1 MKLVKNSIQIAINN
15 DIVPIYY
22 GSINHL
28 IANKRTFDKFAKRI
42 IDASTTPEEKFEINT
57 STESQNDGTD
67 FYFSFIPLE
76 GLKYERQINLNKD
89 KILKKLFIVD
99 MLIKGIAD
107 KYILRKGGYNSDVSF
122 FIQNKNTSFEGWLS
136 YKQMNLKYFHNE
148 LYIAIG
154 SYESLI
160 SEKQL
165 SNYSQIDLDSVSY
178 ILIDEKYLVN
188 KELVNDNISSYR
200 FLATNT
206 LRIKNKLTLPPKSLS
221 YREYFK
227 NINDALKLL
236 LEIQFEGIT
245 LSSSGFEE
253 LQQKYFFQ
261 VERNYSVMLFKD
273 SHTNVNASNGMK
285 FSGPLLVPKDVI
297 EETEFLFI
305 YSSPDKA
312 NELFRYLRDGLS
324 FFPGLERYVGIPVRT
339 PNKNLSLRYDNY
351 DHLPDLLKDHLEKN
365 SEQLKLKKYVAI
377 VIIPK
382 GKTDKEF
389 FIDDPEDNDKIYYRI
404 KELLLQKNIPSQ
416 FIVESNIGIKSFHFF
431 LPNIAIALLAKLGGI
446 PWRLNKE
453 VTNDLIIGF
462 GEKKVNDNRYLG
474 NTVFFDNTG
483 KIKENYYFNADN
495 PRQLANNIKSSV
507 LNYKEQTNEN
517 PRRIIIHYFKVP
529 NQYEFK
535 EISKAIKEFNFD
547 IPFIFVEIN
556 DSKAKDLIAFDLT
569 NEYSMPIS
577 GTCWEIRKGEE
588 YILFNNSRYG
598 NDAGK
603 YKDEYPIKIKLYFS
617 KMINPTNQIINETLA
632 QVYEFS
638 RIYWKSLKQ
647 QCRPVTI
654 IYSDLIAKYSANFQD
669 NKVPDSKIAKETP
682 WYL

>member
-1 MKLVKNSIQIAINN
+1 MKLLKNSIQIALNGDN
-15 DIVPIYY
+15 VPIYY
-22 GSINHL
+22 GTTNHFL
-28 IANKRTFDKFAKRI
+28 ANKRTIEKFAKRI
-42 IDASTTPEEKFEINT
+42 VEASTTPEKRFEIDPT
-57 STESQNDGTD
+57 TKSQNEGTD
-67 FYFSFIPLE
+67 FYFSFLPLE
-76 GLKYERQINLNKD
+76 GLEYERQVNLNKD
-89 KILKKLFIVD
+89 KTLKKLFIID
-99 MLIKGIAD
+99 TLTKGVST
-107 KYILRKGGYNSDVSF
+107 KFILRKGGFNEDISF
-122 FIQNKNTSFEGWLS
+122 FLPNENSSFKNWLS
-136 YKQMNLKYFHNE
+136 YKQINLKYFHNQ
-148 LYIAIG
+148 LYIAVG
-154 SYESLI
+154 SYQSLI

-165 SNYSQIDLDSVSY
+165 KEYSQIDTNSVSF
-178 ILIDEKYLVN
+178 ILFDEKYLVN
-188 KELVNDNISSYR
+188 KKFIKGDLKNYR
-200 FLATNT
+200 FLATNSIR
-206 LRIKNKLTLPPKSLS
+206 LENKLMLTPKPLN

-227 NINDALKLL
+227 TINDALNLL
-236 LEIQFEGIT
+236 LEIDFKDIT

-253 LQQKYFFQ
+253 LQKEYYFQ
-261 VERNYSVMLFKD
+261 VERNYNVMLFKD
-273 SHTNVNASNGMK
+273 SHINVNASNGMK
-285 FSGPLLVPKDVI
+285 FSGPLFVPKDVM

-339 PNKNLSLRYDNY
+339 PNKNLSLRYDSY
-351 DHLPDLLKDHLEKN
+351 DKLPHLLEKHLEQN
-365 SEQLKLKKYVAI
+365 SEQIKLKKYVAI

-389 FIDDPEDNDKIYYRI
+389 FTDGPEDNDKIYFEI

-416 FIVESNIGIKSFHFF
+416 FIVESNIGIKPFHFF

-453 VTNDLIIGF
+453 ITNDLIIGF
-462 GEKKVNDNRYLG
+462 AEKKINDSRYLG

-483 KIKENYYFNADN
+483 IIKENYYFEADS
-495 PRQLANNIKSSV
+495 PSKLAYNIKSSV
-507 LNYKEQTNEN
+507 LNYKKQTNEV
-517 PRRIIIHYFKVP
+517 PRRIIIHYYKAP
-529 NQYEFK
+529 NQKEFK
-535 EISKAIKEFNFD
+535 EISKAFREFNFD

-556 DSKAKDLIAFDLT
+556 DSKAKDLIAFDLS

-588 YILFNNSRYG
+588 YILFNNTRYG
-598 NDAGK
+598 SDAGK

-617 KMINPTNQIINETLA
+617 EMIKPTNEIIKETLA

-647 QCRPVTI
+647 QCKPVTI
-654 IYSDLIAKYSANFQD
+654 IYSDLIAKYSANFQ
-669 NKVPDSKIAKETP
+669 NNSVPDSDVAKRTP

>member
-1 MKLVKNSIQIAINN
+1 MKLVKNSIQIALNS

-22 GSINHL
+22 GSINHYL
-28 IANKRTFDKFAKRI
+28 ANKRTIEKFAKRI
-42 IDASTTPEEKFEINT
+42 VEASTTPEKKFEIDST
-57 STESQNDGTD
+57 TESHNDSTD
-67 FYFSFIPLE
+67 FYFSFIPLK
-76 GLKYERQINLNKD
+76 GLEYERQVDLNKD

-107 KYILRKGGYNSDVSF
+107 KYIIRKGGYEADVSF
-122 FIQNKNTSFEGWLS
+122 FIQNENTPFENWLS
-136 YKQMNLKYFHNE
+136 YKQINLKYFHNE
-148 LYIAIG
+148 LYIAFG
-154 SYESLI
+154 SYQSLI

-165 SNYSQIDLDSVSY
+165 SEYSQIDSDSISY
-178 ILIDEKYLVN
+178 ILIDERYLVN
-188 KELVNDNISSYR
+188 KKFINDDLKNYR
-200 FLATNT
+200 FLATNS
-206 LRIKNKLTLPPKSLS
+206 IKIENKLTLTPKPLN

-227 NINDALKLL
+227 NINDVLKLL

-285 FSGPLLVPKDVI
+285 FSGPLFVPEDVT

-339 PNKNLSLRYDNY
+339 PNKDLSLRYDNY
-351 DHLPDLLKDHLEKN
+351 NELPHRLEKHLEQN

-382 GKTDKEF
+382 GKTDIEF
-389 FIDDPEDNDKIYYRI
+389 FVDEPEDNDKIYYRI

-446 PWRLNKE
+446 PWRLNKD

-462 GEKKVNDNRYLG
+462 GEKKVNENMYLG

-483 KIKENYYFNADN
+483 NIKENYYFNADN
-495 PRQLANNIKSSV
+495 PSQLANNIISSL
-507 LNYKEQTNEN
+507 LNYKKQINEI
-517 PRRIIIHYFKVP
+517 PKRIIIHYYKAP
-529 NQYEFK
+529 NQKEFK
-535 EISKAIKEFNFD
+535 EISKAIKELNFD
-547 IPFIFVEIN
+547 IPFVFVEIN

-577 GTCWEIRKGEE
+577 GTCWEIRKGQE
-588 YILFNNSRYG
+588 YILFNNTRYG

-603 YKDEYPIKIKLYFS
+603 YKDEYPVKIKLYFS
-617 KMINPTNQIINETLA
+617 KMINPTTEIINETLA

-638 RIYWKSLKQ
+638 RIYWKSLRQ
-647 QCRPVTI
+647 QCKPVTI
-654 IYSDLIAKYSANFQD
+654 IYSDLVAKYAANFKD
-669 NKVPDSKIAKETP
+669 NKVPDSDIAKKIP

>member
-1 MKLVKNSIQIAINN
+1 MKLVKNSIQIAVTNE
-15 DIVPIYY
+15 IVPIYY
-22 GSINHL
+22 GKSSHFL
-28 IANKRTFDKFAKRI
+28 ANKRTIEKFAKRI
-42 IDASTTPEEKFEINT
+42 VEASTSPEKEFEINPK
-57 STESQNDGTD
+57 TESQNKGTD

-76 GLKYERQINLNKD
+76 GLEYERQVNLNKD
-89 KILKKLFIVD
+89 KTLKRLFIVD
-99 MLIKGIAD
+99 MLITGIANE
-107 KYILRKGGYNSDVSF
+107 YILRKGSYNADVSF
-122 FIQNKNTSFEGWLS
+122 FIRNETSPFKDWLS
-136 YKQMNLKYFHNE
+136 YEQINLKYFHNQ

-154 SYESLI
+154 SYQSLI
-160 SEKQL
+160 SENKL
-165 SNYSQIDLDSVSY
+165 SDYPQINSDSVSH
-178 ILIDEKYLVN
+178 ILIDKRYLVN
-188 KELVNDNISSYR
+188 KKFVEDDLNNYR
-200 FLATNT
+200 FLATNSI
-206 LRIKNKLTLPPKSLS
+206 RIENKLTLTPKPLS

-285 FSGPLLVPKDVI
+285 FSGPLSVPKDVT

-351 DHLPDLLKDHLEKN
+351 NELPDLLEEHLKQN
-365 SEQLKLKKYVAI
+365 SEQIKLKKYVAI
-377 VIIPK
+377 VIIPQ

-389 FIDDPEDNDKIYYRI
+389 FIDDPEDNDNIYYRI

-416 FIVESNIGIKSFHFF
+416 FIVEGNIGIKSFHFF

-462 GEKKVNDNRYLG
+462 GEKKVNDSRYLG

-483 KIKENYYFNADN
+483 NIKENYYFNAEN
-495 PRQLANNIKSSV
+495 PHQLANNIISSV
-507 LNYKEQTNEN
+507 SKYRKQTNES
-517 PRRIIIHYFKVP
+517 PRRIIIHYYKAP
-529 NQYEFK
+529 NQKEFIA
-535 EISKAIKEFNFD
+535 ISDAIKKFKYD
-547 IPFIFVEIN
+547 IPFLFVEIN

-577 GTCWEIRKGEE
+577 GTCWEIRKDEE
-588 YILFNNSRYG
+588 YILFNNTRYG
-598 NDAGK
+598 DDAGK

-617 KMINPTNQIINETLA
+617 EMIKPTDEIIKETLA

-647 QCRPVTI
+647 QCKPVTI
-654 IYSDLIAKYSANFQD
+654 IYSDLIAKYAANFQG
-669 NKVPDSKIAKETP
+669 NKVPDSDIAKTTP